1 MTKLITFAGNVL
13 VFFGDWLL
21 SLAFDREEEAR
32 RKRAVDAALA
42 ALQDKIVASDDP
54 VFDVWRAPE
63 QAGTVQVTSKYPL
76 IGYWEQ
82 AVSQRVPC
90 PCEDCAR
97 NREMRRRA
105 AN

>member
-21 SLAFDREEEAR
+21 SLAFDRQESAR
-32 RKRAVDAALA
+32 TRRVVDAALNQAPRSTDAVLRDLVAESRA
-42 ALQDKIVASDDP
+42 ADAQAS
-54 VFDVWRAPE
+54 
-63 QAGTVQVTSKYPL
+63 L
-76 IGYWEQ
+76 IGYWER
-82 AVSQRVPC
+82 AVSHRSSPC